1 MKNFIKTI
9 RTFTTFTTFRMDI
22 SNRLHPNSRNSL
34 NNLKSPN
41 NKGFTLIE
49 LIIVMGFFGFLSAI
63 VMQNLFSVYH
73 FKEVIRYK
81 KDINF
86 ETSIALNNGIPGLVR
101 SGFAIN
107 YADTIESNSNQP
119 SEGINQE
126 TDKISI
132 FSDRAETQ
140 YFTIYR
146 EPYTSSGDNGDT
158 ARLMIAFSNGD
169 AFPLHSSE
177 TVIEDFDIEVPADPR
192 VSGDR
197 DLQPYVQIYVRARH
211 RYPFG
216 EAADE
221 NELMA
226 YQTVRA
232 SYQTTYTLRNTLPSS
247 YKNNI

>member
-1 MKNFIKTI
+1 M
-9 RTFTTFTTFRMDI
+9 TFMAFRMS
-22 SNRLHPNSRNSL
+22 SNPNSRNSL

-63 VMQNLFSVYH
+63 VMQNLFSIYH

-86 ETSIALNNGIPGLVR
+86 EVSTALNNGIPGLIR

-107 YADTIESNSNQP
+107 YDDDKTDTNNSSQP
-119 SEGINQE
+119 SEGLQSE
-126 TDKISI
+126 VDKISI

-146 EPYTSSGDNGDT
+146 EDYTASGDDGDT
-158 ARLMIAFSNGD
+158 ARLMISFSNNGD
-169 AFPLHSSE
+169 TFPLHSSE

-192 VSGDR
+192 FSGDG

-211 RYPFG
+211 RYPF
-216 EAADE
+216 EEEIDE
-221 NELMA
+221 DELMA

-247 YKNNI
+247 YKTDI